1 MNVLFHTLISH
12 ADPAQV
18 SGLARFFKT
27 GPGQYGEGDK
37 FLGIKI
43 VTHNYS
49 SLRYYYSVRN
59 HIWLIRSGYSP
70 ASRSFRLFGRY
81 VIKTFIRALFFE
93 TDRKDKV
100 SAVFRGIRDGYSNA
114 QRNEWRR
121 C

>member
-1 MNVLFHTLISH
+1 MLVH
-12 ADPAQV
+12 
-18 SGLARFFKT
+18 RF
-27 GPGQYGEGDK
+27 GERVEHK
-37 FLGIKI
+37 ILGIKI

-70 ASRSFRLFGRY
+70 ASRSLRLFGRY